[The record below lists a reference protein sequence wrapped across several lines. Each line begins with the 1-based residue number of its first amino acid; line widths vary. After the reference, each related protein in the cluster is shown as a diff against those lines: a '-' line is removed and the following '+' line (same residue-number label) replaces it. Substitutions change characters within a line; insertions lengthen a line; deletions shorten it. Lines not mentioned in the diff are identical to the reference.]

1 MAQISHKMCQ
11 NYPQIEEAKD
21 SYLVFFGESQTE
33 KLFEIKPPLLHW
45 TFDLVQRP
53 EVDNLDMKL
62 KNQMTYFYSIF
73 YEKKKEI
80 ITNYTQCL
88 VD

>member
-33 KLFEIKPPLLHW
+33 KLFEINPPLLHW

-53 EVDNLDMKL
+53 KVDNLDMKL
-62 KNQMTYFYSIF
+62 KNLSDDLFLLNFFM
-73 YEKKKEI
+73 KKKR
-80 ITNYTQCL
+80 L
-88 VD
+88 

>member
-33 KLFEIKPPLLHW
+33 KLFEINPPLLHW

-73 YEKKKEI
+73 YEKKKR
-80 ITNYTQCL
+80 L
-88 VD
+88 